1 MAMIVGTANSATVC
15 SARRRACLFHP
26 KHRQHVERRI
36 GTQQIVERVPQ
47 VLWIQRLIPSG
58 QFVDDRLT
66 RQACRLTKTAI
77 DIALPGALFEK
88 RDARAD
94 ERDDEPDKERQRDAE
109 RPQLVP
115 R

>member
-1 MAMIVGTANSATVC
+1 MSNA
-15 SARRRACLFHP
+15 ARRDASP
-26 KHRQHVERRI
+26 VECS
-36 GTQQIVERVPQ
+36 GTFATGCQ
-47 VLWIQRLIPSG
+47 VLWIQRLVPSG

-77 DIALPGALFEK
+77 DIALPGAHFEK